1 MEEQLS
7 LFQAVKDVYAD
18 SDGAQIDNRTL
29 YAEVAKRAGIC
40 HETMHGRVPIG
51 KDQAPRSPVA
61 RAVRWAQ
68 QTLKTEGLLE
78 HSDGKRAVWQ
88 LTAQGR
94 QRLCRI
100 KRGHV
105 LLAFSTDLGVALWGD
120 TLDVFANLGEPI
132 SLCLT
137 SPPYPIARGRA
148 YGQFAESE
156 YVDFLCRAIEPIVK
170 NLRLGGSVVLNISND
185 VFERG
190 LPSRS
195 LYQERLVLA
204 LHDRLDLHLMDRVI
218 WHNPSKPPGPVQWAS
233 IHRKQLNVSYEPVL
247 WMTNDPRQVR
257 SDNRRVLEPHSERQQ
272 KLIRA
277 GGENR
282 HGVYSDGAYAVRPGA
297 YSRTTPGRIPR
308 NVLALGHACPSQKH
322 YKQSTRALGLPVHGA
337 PYPLRLAKFFINFL
351 TEKDDLVVDP
361 FGGSLTTGHGAE
373 ALGRRWVSSDNIW
386 EYLRGGAE
394 RFQGAHGFCLNPA
407 FDGCRPP
414 AACVA

>member
-1 MEEQLS
+1 M
-7 LFQAVKDVYAD
+7 
-18 SDGAQIDNRTL
+18 
-29 YAEVAKRAGIC
+29 
-40 HETMHGRVPIG
+40 
-51 KDQAPRSPVA
+51 
-61 RAVRWAQ
+61 
-68 QTLKTEGLLE
+68 
-78 HSDGKRAVWQ
+78 
-88 LTAQGR
+88 
-94 QRLCRI
+94 
-100 KRGHV
+100 
-105 LLAFSTDLGVALWGD
+105 
-120 TLDVFANLGEPI
+120 FANLGEPI

-148 YGQFAESE
+148 YGQFAEPE
-156 YVDFLCRAIEPIVK
+156 YVDFLCRVIEPIVK
-170 NLRLGGSVVLNISND
+170 NLRPGGSVVLNISND

-204 LHDRLDLHLMDRVI
+204 LHDRLGLHLMDRVI
-218 WHNPSKPPGPVQWAS
+218 WHNPSKPPGPVHWAS

-257 SDNRRVLEPHSERQQ
+257 SDNRRVLEPHSTRQQ

-282 HGVYSDGAYAVRPGA
+282 HGVYSDGAYTVRPGS
-297 YSRTTPGRIPR
+297 YSRATPGRIPR
-308 NVLALGHACPSQKH
+308 NVLAMGHACPDQKR

-361 FGGSLTTGHGAE
+361 LGGSLTTGHGAE
-373 ALGRRWVSSDNIW
+373 ELGRRWVSSDNIW

-394 RFQGAHGFCLNPA
+394 RFHGADGFWINQA
-407 FDGCRPP
+407 FNNCCAPEDRI
-414 AACVA
+414 A